1 MTTIKELLEL
11 RKQIKNK
18 KPNFIRQD
26 THKKKRLSRTWRKPK
41 GLHSKLRLKH
51 RGRAKPISQGYRSPK
66 KVKHLHKNG
75 LQECIIRSINDLR
88 GLDNKKSGLIISSA
102 LGNKKKIIILK
113 KAKELGLN
121 VLNIKGPDEYIKNV
135 EDKIN
140 LRKKIK
146 EEEKA
151 KLKETKKDEKGIDKE
166 NKKENVAEKVSNE
179 QEKDIEKKETD
190 KTLIKKEK

>member
-1 MTTIKELLEL
+1 M
-11 RKQIKNK
+11 
-18 KPNFIRQD
+18 
-26 THKKKRLSRTWRKPK
+26 
-41 GLHSKLRLKH
+41 
-51 RGRAKPISQGYRSPK
+51 
-66 KVKHLHKNG
+66 
-75 LQECIIRSINDLR
+75 
-88 GLDNKKSGLIISSA
+88 
-102 LGNKKKIIILK
+102 GNKKKIIILK

-179 QEKDIEKKETD
+179 QEKDIEKKEKD
-190 KTLIKKEK
+190 KALIKKEK